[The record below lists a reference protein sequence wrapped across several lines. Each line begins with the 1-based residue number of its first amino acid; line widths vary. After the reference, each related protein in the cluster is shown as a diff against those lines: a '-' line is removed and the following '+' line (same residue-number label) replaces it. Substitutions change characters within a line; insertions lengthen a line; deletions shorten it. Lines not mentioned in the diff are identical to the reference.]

1 MNLIKDMKDMKNLLK
16 ILINRVDMLEK
27 KEDERYNEIKGK
39 IEEISS
45 DVCEIKEAL
54 IDNAKVM
61 AERLQKKKKTG
72 N

>member
-1 MNLIKDMKDMKNLLK
+1 MSLIKDMKDMKNLLK

-27 KEDERYNEIKGK
+27 KEDERYNEINGK
-39 IEEISS
+39 LEEISS

-54 IDNAKVM
+54 IDNAKVL